1 MNETLLMEDLTE
13 LNNSLQH
20 SGRPGMKWGV
30 FGASGATRWQPGA
43 VYAKGMSAPGSSGK
57 KSLFG
62 KKDKEKKD
70 KEKKEKQIKSK
81 KSDRSLAKYSDDEL
95 RKMTERLRLE
105 NNYRM
110 AVQDTIRD
118 EISAKRLAKEYKEV
132 MSNPKKK
139 GKSLKA
145 FENILNRSQNAL
157 LDVTIETGKKYA
169 TAKIK
174 QNLEKK
180 DPDLYKKMYG

>member
-62 KKDKEKKD
+62 KKD